1 MAALEDVL
9 EYRYG
14 KGVIGKWASSW
25 FCLQNGQVEQ
35 YLLEDGEKRGAAVK
49 IFDLS
54 DANEFEFDAE
64 SNSKITLQCGNERVR
79 LRGSPDQMRQWYE
92 KMRSYV
98 SKDFQASQTFQPPA
112 RPASAS
118 VVSAASTERKESAD
132 TDSPRRGR
140 STRASFFNKPLEHLK
155 SNERLDPS
163 VATTLSKP
171 TQMLLAIWYQL
182 DMSKMRT
189 SDLMRRVDTSG
200 DGEISRSELRKGLS
214 DILSFTCS
222 NDDFKELMKVLD
234 ADGSG
239 SISTKEMD
247 RALKR
252 AAKGEDL
259 MIETESEAILEDA
272 MIQVDTVVGIPITAD
287 TGDSL
292 YVARGKWKDD
302 EKGKCPKTEARPGR
316 ISGPATEDCAIRQQ
330 LKLVTKKNSPSV
342 AVLSICRRE
351 PDGHEETIGQC
362 MMNVKSEEHHDV
374 HWLKLLDSGGLQTG
388 AQVRLRVKLKVQ
400 KPHLNK
406 ATSLS
411 RMDSQQSLSPRSPR
425 APEKPQDPEET
436 QRRFEKM
443 HQLHAEKLQKMEDK
457 RRAFEAQD
465 MQKLQEEAQ
474 KLKSKRVKAADL
486 CPRAAADRLYRDSKA
501 RMRRKREHQYNH
513 YQEEEENLRK
523 LKQESR
529 QFWSKTLSNAQL
541 VNSETAGNRLHDK
554 AINKQQLMQQK
565 IREKSEA
572 EVKEANEKAAR
583 TVKRASSVG
592 TIMPERLYQEAQQH
606 MKMKAEERQKIEA
619 EELKKYHEKLVGSGR
634 SINPRRFEELHLEH
648 QNREQKRALLR
659 DEARKREDDRITN
672 EIELG
677 RQRARLNKDKN
688 NKLSPKSTVPWH
700 ERLTQ
705 PKGPKPEDPTAKG
718 PTVLNKAQGSTAAD
732 FIVDSLLSVL
742 RLRSFSCAPPD
753 RKLLSGPI
761 RGILDTY
768 KQALAQCTKVEGFS
782 SLAARSSLRLYPD
795 GHLLED
801 SVGWQTVSEPGPIR
815 QVQDDLE
822 QLLATA
828 ERAQAML
835 ENLIA
840 PKEKPWR
847 PGEQRQ
853 KPSAVPMASF
863 AYSYGVKNMEA
874 ARTKAVVQYGPAEG
888 EKRFRHLLDLA
899 RISLVF
905 RNCDFLQ
912 HGLDL
917 ILTQF
922 EVVDVRNGFRNPPRS
937 GERFV
942 EILVILEVE
951 QEDAGEP
958 IPHVCEIRLEEIN
971 FYNARVRAEPLVQDL
986 VGQLTQ
992 HYKQN
997 PSSMAYLGRWILNS
1011 QTQSHGLRVWHKHL
1025 AKRFGSA
1032 VSAWRQKFGLTRLVT
1047 FAKFRDVCCKET
1059 KSGPHATEYWQELDI
1074 GRGGSI
1080 SLFEL
1085 DPQLVCML
1093 AMFRARLLKL
1103 AGTNEPSPEELWHR
1117 LSLCVNGQLQRPDRM
1132 IISEFSMALTR
1143 ALGFSSTDARL
1154 IFDALDSEGGQT
1166 CNPPGHVRSLDITWL
1181 NKLPIL
1187 VDLDA
1192 VALRPNGFHDDTP
1205 LVGSKSLGSHSGAL
1219 RASPG
1224 SPTSPVSDSD
1234 SQGSFHEEAT
1244 LGTPVTPLTPATP
1257 ATPDPPPAPVAREKS
1272 NSSDVVQTK
1281 KKLSAEVIPESPEA
1295 KESKELP
1302 STSKATPAPQT
1313 PSPTPSPTPA
1323 KQPEEPEEV
1332 SVSAQKSVTLAAEPE
1347 VQEMEIDDLSDL
1359 GEEGEEEDEEFDVDL
1374 SAVSDGHLPQAIE
1387 DETF

>member
-1 MAALEDVL
+1 
-9 EYRYG
+9 
-14 KGVIGKWASSW
+14 
-25 FCLQNGQVEQ
+25 
-35 YLLEDGEKRGAAVK
+35 
-49 IFDLS
+49 
-54 DANEFEFDAE
+54 
-64 SNSKITLQCGNERVR
+64 
-79 LRGSPDQMRQWYE
+79 
-92 KMRSYV
+92 
-98 SKDFQASQTFQPPA
+98 
-112 RPASAS
+112 
-118 VVSAASTERKESAD
+118 
-132 TDSPRRGR
+132 
-140 STRASFFNKPLEHLK
+140 
-155 SNERLDPS
+155 
-163 VATTLSKP
+163 
-171 TQMLLAIWYQL
+171 
-182 DMSKMRT
+182 
-189 SDLMRRVDTSG
+189 
-200 DGEISRSELRKGLS
+200 
-214 DILSFTCS
+214 
-222 NDDFKELMKVLD
+222 
-234 ADGSG
+234 
-239 SISTKEMD
+239 
-247 RALKR
+247 
-252 AAKGEDL
+252 
-259 MIETESEAILEDA
+259 
-272 MIQVDTVVGIPITAD
+272 
-287 TGDSL
+287 
-292 YVARGKWKDD
+292 
-302 EKGKCPKTEARPGR
+302 
-316 ISGPATEDCAIRQQ
+316 
-330 LKLVTKKNSPSV
+330 
-342 AVLSICRRE
+342 
-351 PDGHEETIGQC
+351 
-362 MMNVKSEEHHDV
+362 
-374 HWLKLLDSGGLQTG
+374 
-388 AQVRLRVKLKVQ
+388 
-400 KPHLNK
+400 
-406 ATSLS
+406 
-411 RMDSQQSLSPRSPR
+411 
-425 APEKPQDPEET
+425 
-436 QRRFEKM
+436 
-443 HQLHAEKLQKMEDK
+443 
-457 RRAFEAQD
+457 
-465 MQKLQEEAQ
+465 
-474 KLKSKRVKAADL
+474 
-486 CPRAAADRLYRDSKA
+486 
-501 RMRRKREHQYNH
+501 
-513 YQEEEENLRK
+513 
-523 LKQESR
+523 
-529 QFWSKTLSNAQL
+529 
-541 VNSETAGNRLHDK
+541 
-554 AINKQQLMQQK
+554 
-565 IREKSEA
+565 
-572 EVKEANEKAAR
+572 
-583 TVKRASSVG
+583 
-592 TIMPERLYQEAQQH
+592 
-606 MKMKAEERQKIEA
+606 
-619 EELKKYHEKLVGSGR
+619 
-634 SINPRRFEELHLEH
+634 
-648 QNREQKRALLR
+648 
-659 DEARKREDDRITN
+659 
-672 EIELG
+672 
-677 RQRARLNKDKN
+677 
-688 NKLSPKSTVPWH
+688 
-700 ERLTQ
+700 
-705 PKGPKPEDPTAKG
+705 
-718 PTVLNKAQGSTAAD
+718 
-732 FIVDSLLSVL
+732 
-742 RLRSFSCAPPD
+742 
-753 RKLLSGPI
+753 
-761 RGILDTY
+761 
-768 KQALAQCTKVEGFS
+768 
-782 SLAARSSLRLYPD
+782 
-795 GHLLED
+795 
-801 SVGWQTVSEPGPIR
+801 VGWQTVSEPGPIR

-1032 VSAWRQKFGLTRLVT
+1032 VS
-1047 FAKFRDVCCKET
+1047 KET

-1234 SQGSFHEEAT
+1234 SQGSFQEEAT

-1257 ATPDPPPAPVAREKS
+1257 ATPDPPPAAPVAREKS
-1272 NSSDVVQTK
+1272 NSADVVQTK

-1302 STSKATPAPQT
+1302 STSKETPAPQT

-1323 KQPEEPEEV
+1323 KQPQEPEEV